1 MLIRGE
7 NMPITFGSHWFD
19 WFVVGIIALLYI
31 FTLITTGVI
40 KWIIALSELFILIY
54 FVLNYVIVDEWWDR
68 IKP

>member
-1 MLIRGE
+1 
-7 NMPITFGSHWFD
+7 MPITFGSHWFD

-68 IKP
+68 MKSRI